1 MTKSE
6 QILQITEVILNLG
19 KDLSLANES
28 KITASPEDLPSIEE
42 NIQYLESVLQDH
54 KNKLQELISEQ

>member
-6 QILQITEVILNLG
+6 QILQITEVISNLG

-28 KITASPEDLPSIEE
+28 KTTASPEDLSLIEE
-42 NIQYLESVLQDH
+42 NIQYLETVLQEH
-54 KNKLQELISEQ
+54 KNKLQELISE

>member
-1 MTKSE
+1 MTTSE

-28 KITASPEDLPSIEE
+28 KIIASSEDLPSIEE

>member
-1 MTKSE
+1 MTTSE

-28 KITASPEDLPSIEE
+28 KITASPEDLPLIEQ
-42 NIQYLESVLQDH
+42 NIQYLETVLQDH
-54 KNKLQELISEQ
+54 KDKLQELISE